1 MQNITIIETNQTWN
15 QIIVELNLRGK
26 DYRLIKGGAV
36 HSSMDV
42 STFEDKVVLIEGFDG
57 SRIGDLLKL
66 QKKLINS
73 DLIIHST
80 FFDDLSEKSQKWLIP
95 YIDSRICSDM
105 KICYG
110 RVNKYKLDSYK
121 FSTKKTGQMMK
132 L

>member
-57 SRIGDLLKL
+57 SWLGDLLKL

-73 DLIIHST
+73 ELIIHST
-80 FFDDLSEKSQKWLIP
+80 FFDELTEKSKKKLIP

-105 KICYG
+105 TICYG
-110 RVNKYKLDSYK
+110 RVNKYKLDSHK
-121 FSTKKTGQMMK
+121 FRTKKTGQMMK